1 LLTAGDSR
9 AYAALVVDP
18 PLTLGE
24 IIRHQRELSEM
35 SMRQFAD
42 MVGISNPY
50 MSQIERGLR
59 EPSEKVLAA
68 IARNLDLSAE
78 ALYEQAGIRD
88 EPEAEEDTGVRTAIQ
103 ADPRLS
109 ARQRQAL
116 LEVYDAFVG
125 ADTRRR
131 RRRRSK
137 PAEGEEPSAA

>member
-1 LLTAGDSR
+1 MADS
-9 AYAALVVDP
+9 
-18 PLTLGE
+18 TLGE
-24 IIRHQRELSEM
+24 FIRHQRELSAL

-68 IARNLDLSAE
+68 IARNLDLSAD
-78 ALYEQAGIRD
+78 ALYEQAGIDD
-88 EPEAEEDTGVRTAIQ
+88 EPEDEDGGGVPAAIR

-125 ADTRRR
+125 ADSRRR
-131 RRRRSK
+131 RRRARTH
-137 PAEGEEPSAA
+137 AGDEE